1 MVVRGCYY
9 LVAATA
15 AAAVGLVETGTL
27 EDNSHAGEHLAQ
39 FTAAG
44 GAGGEGGVRKG
55 LDGFDAFVALLALV
69 FVGGHHRSL
78 SLLLG
83 L

>member
-1 MVVRGCYY
+1 MVVRACYGS
-9 LVAATA
+9 VAATA
-15 AAAVGLVETGTL
+15 AAAVGLVETGTF
-27 EDNSHAGEHLAQ
+27 EDNPHAGKHLAQ
-39 FTAAG
+39 LTAAG

-55 LDGFDAFVALLALV
+55 LDGFNAFVALLALV
-69 FVGGHHRSL
+69 FVGGHNRSL